1 MRNIALY
8 SVCGKKKLAHHT
20 TQLVGCNMFC
30 KIYHILIIFKLVAFV
45 SLSALFYFLYFTE
58 IAQKYRD
65 GYTNLIL
72 YQETLDDGIDPPVLT
87 MCMTPRTKKIIL
99 EKYKLSAAVLNEPNI
114 EEKKILSSLNKT
126 VASLFREV
134 TYKLNK
140 DFHLLIKLWF
150 YEEEH
155 GWRGYEEK
163 MLEGNENYIKVIN
176 KK

>member
-1 MRNIALY
+1 M
-8 SVCGKKKLAHHT
+8 
-20 TQLVGCNMFC
+20 VGCNVC
-30 KIYHILIIFKLVAFV
+30 CRIYPSLILFKSLAFV
-45 SLSALFYFLYFTE
+45 SLSSLFYFLYFSE

-87 MCMTPRTKKIIL
+87 MCMTPRTKNLIL
-99 EKYKLSAAVLNEPNI
+99 EKYKLSTAVLNEPNI

-126 VASLFREV
+126 VEALFREV

-150 YEEEH
+150 YEEER

-176 KK
+176 KKRIFK

>member
-1 MRNIALY
+1 M
-8 SVCGKKKLAHHT
+8 VCH
-20 TQLVGCNMFC
+20 NMC
-30 KIYHILIIFKLVAFV
+30 CRIYPSLILFKSVAFI
-45 SLSALFYFLYFTE
+45 SLSILFYFLYFTE

-87 MCMTPRTKKIIL
+87 MCMTPRIKDFIL
-99 EKYKLSAAVLNEPNI
+99 KKYKLSNAVVNEPNI
-114 EEKKILSSLNKT
+114 EEKQILSSLNKT
-126 VASLFREV
+126 VEALFREA

-150 YEEEH
+150 YEEDR

-163 MLEGNENYIKVIN
+163 MLEGNENYIKARN